1 MARSDPL
8 LPNAGI
14 VARREYRD
22 RTRSPL
28 FLASTVLLAILA
40 MMVAVAP
47 IALRYL
53 DRQTVTRIGVVSA
66 DPELA
71 RRAVA
76 IADTLLNVPPG
87 GVADPEWERP
97 YAVEVVD
104 QADRALALLQSGD
117 LGGYLVV
124 DRLPSGQVDIKLRTF
139 EGPASARSQI
149 LSVASFGIGVLDWSA
164 RLPPGQKVP
173 FVASDLPGRVDE
185 RRHRRRQDTRRAGV
199 GEPRIPRDHLRRPV
213 VHHDR
218 DLRDVGG
225 DGGRGGEEQPGHGA
239 DDQRGLS
246 APDADREGRRDRGGG
261 V

>member
-53 DRQTVTRIGVVSA
+53 DRQTVTRIAVVSA

-71 RRAVA
+71 QRAVA

-97 YAVEVVD
+97 YSVEVVG
-104 QADRALALLQSGD
+104 QADRALALLESGEI
-117 LGGYLVV
+117 GGFLVV
-124 DRLPSGQVDIKLRTF
+124 DRLPTGQVDITLRTF

-164 RLPPGQKVP
+164 RLPPGQTVP
-173 FVASDLPGRVDE
+173 CVAP
-185 RRHRRRQDTRRAGV
+185 T
-199 GEPRIPRDHLRRPV
+199 
-213 VHHDR
+213 
-218 DLRDVGG
+218 
-225 DGGRGGEEQPGHGA
+225 
-239 DDQRGLS
+239 DQVESLNV
-246 APDADREGRRDRGGG
+246 ATD
-261 V
+261 